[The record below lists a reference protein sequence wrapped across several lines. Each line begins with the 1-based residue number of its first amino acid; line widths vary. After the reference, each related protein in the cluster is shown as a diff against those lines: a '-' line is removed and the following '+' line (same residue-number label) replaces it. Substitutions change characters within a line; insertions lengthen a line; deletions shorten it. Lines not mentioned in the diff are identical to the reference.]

1 MVHNNN
7 RRRFGGKEEAH
18 LVEDFEPRPGTFR
31 IGLKSLNIN
40 SVAAAKGTPC
50 RVLLA
55 AGRHLTRE
63 IPSEKDGACG
73 RIKPHLSCNNYLLAG
88 PPDAEGI
95 ASLAAQLMGEAGVLF
110 PLRKDCIMAIEVVFS
125 LPATT
130 TVDIRAYFDA
140 ALAWTREEFTP
151 APIISAVVHLDEP
164 HPHMHVL
171 VLPLINGSM
180 QGGKVAGY
188 KATFNRRK
196 RDFYL
201 KVAKDFGLDEPV
213 AKPSFSKAQ
222 RQAYAAKVVETLVTF
237 LSAPNN
243 EKMVRDELLHIVS
256 RAPFPLGRALGVPVV
271 DPAQV
276 HASAEPVFDARKY
289 MSEVPSVKD
298 GKPHVGPSTS
308 CLCSDV
314 DAAPMGNGEDLT
326 LERCSSQAPIYLG
339 DYAEDADPSLGQE
352 DAVAHLD
359 LFQPVEVVR
368 EREDKYLASTW
379 DEELGCHGVPP
390 LPKPSNRTK
399 ADEAIARA
407 LETLHNRRRL
417 NPNKEDQ

>member
-7 RRRFGGKEEAH
+7 RRGFRGKEEAH

-40 SVAAAKGTPC
+40 SVAAAKGNPS

-55 AGRHLTRE
+55 AGRHLARE
-63 IPSEKDGACG
+63 IPAEKDSACG
-73 RIKPHLSCNNYLLAG
+73 RIRPHLSCNNYVLAG

-110 PLRKDCIMAIEVVFS
+110 PVRKDCIMGIEVVFS

-130 TVDIRAYFDA
+130 SVDIRAYFEA
-140 ALAWTREEFTP
+140 ALAWTREEFAP

-171 VLPLINGSM
+171 VLPLIDGSM

-201 KVAKDFGLDEPV
+201 NVARDFGLDEPV
-213 AKPSFSKAQ
+213 AKPSFGKTQ
-222 RQAYAAKVVETLVTF
+222 RQAYAAEVVETLVAF
-237 LSAPNN
+237 LPAPDN
-243 EKMVRDELLHIVS
+243 KKLVRDELLHLVS
-256 RAPFPLGRALGVPVV
+256 RSPFSLGRALGVPMV
-271 DPAQV
+271 DPAQA
-276 HASAEPVFDARKY
+276 HASAEPVLDARED
-289 MSEVPSVKD
+289 MSDVPSVD
-298 GKPHVGPSTS
+298 GGTAHAGTSTS

-314 DAAPMGNGEDLT
+314 GATPMGNGEDLT
-326 LERCSSQAPIYLG
+326 PERRSSQAPIYLS
-339 DYAEDADPSLGQE
+339 DYVEVAGLGPDHE
-352 DAVAHLD
+352 DAVAQLD
-359 LFQPVEVVR
+359 LFQPVQTVR
-368 EREDKYLASTW
+368 EREDEHPASTW
-379 DEELGCHGVPP
+379 DEELGRHFTPP
-390 LPKPSNRTK
+390 PPKPSNRTK
-399 ADEAIARA
+399 AGEDVDRA
-407 LETLHNRRRL
+407 LETLHSRRLL